1 VADDRDE
8 ALSETFWA
16 VARRLRRISRETLA
30 PWEISPSHSRAL
42 GVLIRHGEMRLS
54 DLSEHLRIAARST
67 TEVVDGL
74 QEHGFLE
81 RHPDPHDR
89 RAILVSLT
97 DQGKRAG
104 EAIRSARTAEAER
117 FFGVLSDTDR
127 RHLARI
133 LRKLNE

>member
-1 VADDRDE
+1 MADDRDE

>member
-81 RHPDPHDR
+81 RRPDPHDR

>member
-16 VARRLRRISRETLA
+16 VARRLRHISRETLA
-30 PWEISPSHSRAL
+30 PWQISPSHSRAL

-54 DLSEHLRIAARST
+54 ELSEHLRIAARST

>member
-54 DLSEHLRIAARST
+54 ELSEHLRIAARST

-97 DQGKRAG
+97 DRGKHAG

-127 RHLARI
+127 RHLTRI

>member
-1 VADDRDE
+1 
-8 ALSETFWA
+8 
-16 VARRLRRISRETLA
+16 
-30 PWEISPSHSRAL
+30 
-42 GVLIRHGEMRLS
+42 MRLS
-54 DLSEHLRIAARST
+54 ELSEHLRIAARST

-97 DQGKRAG
+97 DRGKHAG

-127 RHLARI
+127 RHLTRI